1 MKKPL
6 LLLLLNSSFFIVNSF
21 AQTYISQGV
30 VSGVWISGSSPYYI
44 QGDITIPNDSTLTIE
59 PGVLIEFQ
67 GHYAL
72 NVQGR
77 LLAVGTENNNITF
90 TINDTTGFHNT
101 DTTLGG
107 WYGIRF
113 IDTPE
118 QNDTSKIVYCDISYG
133 KAVGPDQSNNSGG
146 AIFISNFN
154 KVLISN
160 SRITYNSAG
169 GLNSPS
175 GGGLFL
181 HNANVIL
188 EKNVI
193 SNNSAW
199 DGGGIQ
205 IWESNILF
213 RDNIISKNIATAGG
227 GGVWIGG
234 LSNTEFINDSISDN
248 LAGDIGGGIVCWQT
262 TNTSLDS
269 VIFNN
274 NIANWGGG
282 VAVLTCDL
290 KMDNCV
296 LSDNSTTGIAAGLG
310 SESSTVQ
317 INNTIFERDSATV
330 FGGAIGIY
338 NSELLMSNCNL
349 FDNGAGIRG
358 GGIHSDFSNI
368 NITNTT
374 FERDTSTVFGGAIA
388 IGNSELI
395 IDNSK
400 LKDNFARVAG
410 GGIHSDFSEI
420 NVTNTTF
427 ERDTSVNAGGGI
439 FLWQSNLDVKDCE
452 FINNSATHSGGAIS
466 SDSSSIKLDNS
477 SFTKNTATDNGGAIF
492 LYRGNAMMNNNN
504 FEQNTAAWGGGI
516 LSGYGDLNLRNC
528 SFTENASEHG
538 GGINFGYGDAE
549 FNNVSFVQNSGIWGG
564 AISAGNS
571 NMQIDSCLFSKNIAN
586 NQGGAIEYIADTSG
600 FISVAQLE
608 VSNSKFEEN
617 SALTRCGVALIDQ
630 YNSIIPLVNVLIN
643 NCEFRN
649 NNALRIGAL
658 RLGNILDFTISN
670 SKFIGN
676 MVTQHTASCTFAS
689 NSSGS
694 VYNCLFAKNIA
705 NGGTSG
711 GAGVSVSS
719 NVDFMNCTFVNNR
732 SGSGGGI
739 HLRQGGIAVVNNSI
753 FWENYP
759 DQISLDA
766 INDTSACTL
775 YFNYNDIQF
784 GSDSIHINDTG
795 SVINWGIGNIDEY
808 PLFVDTLNND
818 YHIQNLSP
826 CIATGI
832 DSIQIAGFWYHA
844 PLIDI
849 DGNPRPFPAGTMPD
863 MGAHESQYPV
873 KVEDNKSELP
883 NEYILYQNFPN
894 PFNSSS
900 EIKYSIP
907 NSSKVILKVFNILGN
922 EMTTLVNE
930 QKTAGIYVVKWFADD
945 FPSGVYFYQI
955 RVGGFVQTKKMLLLK

>member
-1 MKKPL
+1 MKKLL

-90 TINDTTGFHNT
+90 TINDTTGFHNP

-118 QNDTSKIVYCDISYG
+118 QNDTSKIMYCDISYG
-133 KAVGPDQSNNSGG
+133 KAVGPGQPNNSGG

-160 SRITYNSAG
+160 SRIIHNSAG

-181 HNANVIL
+181 HNANGIL

-262 TNTSLDS
+262 TNTTFGS
-269 VIFNN
+269 V
-274 NIANWGGG
+274 NIVYNVAYNGGG
-282 VAVLTCDL
+282 ATFIECEAQF
-290 KMDNCV
+290 NQCNI
-296 LSDNSTTGIAAGLG
+296 SDNSAGGSGGGINTHKC
-310 SESSTVQ
+310 SIEINKSS
-317 INNTIFERDSATV
+317 FERDTSSL
-330 FGGAIGIY
+330 FGGAIVTY
-338 NSELLMSNCNL
+338 NSSLNINDCNLIDNGTVIRGGAIHSTFCNLNISNSTFERDTANIFGGAIATENTEMFLNNCNL
-349 FDNGAGIRG
+349 IDNRAGVSG
-358 GGIHSDFSNI
+358 GGIHSDYSNI
-368 NITNTT
+368 NISNTT
-374 FERDTSTVFGGAIA
+374 FERDTS
-388 IGNSELI
+388 
-395 IDNSK
+395 K
-400 LKDNFARVAG
+400 
-410 GGIHSDFSEI
+410 
-420 NVTNTTF
+420 
-427 ERDTSVNAGGGI
+427 NAGGGI
-439 FLWQSNLDVKDCE
+439 FTWLCDSQVNDCD
-452 FINNSATHSGGAIS
+452 FIENSAINGGAIS
-466 SDSSSIKLDNS
+466 SSNSDLLMDSCW
-477 SFTKNTATDNGGAIF
+477 F
-492 LYRGNAMMNNNN
+492 Y
-504 FEQNTAAWGGGI
+504 
-516 LSGYGDLNLRNC
+516 
-528 SFTENASEHG
+528 
-538 GGINFGYGDAE
+538 
-549 FNNVSFVQNSGIWGG
+549 QNS
-564 AISAGNS
+564 A
-571 NMQIDSCLFSKNIAN
+571 Q

-930 QKTAGIYVVKWFADD
+930 QKTAGIYVVKWFADY